1 MTSIWQALSI
11 LAFRQGVRLS
21 ARDLAAAAIVP
32 LPAGAEAEV
41 AAEVMRRFGFELT
54 VTELE
59 VQAHMKDWPAA
70 LRLRSGAW
78 LVCQGLTDGQAE
90 VVSMPEHAPTSAEGV
105 DVALLEPVHVPLDQL
120 QAAHDGTVV
129 WLKAVASATSPD
141 DADVPGAKRE
151 PHWFWSVFER
161 LRPYYG
167 DCVTAAVLINL
178 LTLATSMFSM
188 NVYDRII
195 PSGALHSLWVLAV
208 GVMVAGV
215 MELGL
220 RTLRA
225 HVLDEAGKRADL
237 VLSAKIFRQTL
248 ALPAKDRPS
257 SSGQFASQMRE
268 FESVRDFVSSST
280 LVTLTD
286 LPFAILF
293 FIVIAWMGGV
303 LVMVPLLVAVL
314 VIVVGFMAQR
324 GIRES
329 VQRYQYEN
337 TQKHAFLIEALERLE
352 TIEALGARASMQGK
366 WERLC
371 AMAARSAMS
380 SRQASAMTLNLS
392 QFLQQLSST
401 LLIVLGVYLI
411 LEGKL
416 TSGALIG
423 SSILAGRALGPL
435 GQIAALIA
443 RWQHTRTAFESVDK
457 MMALP
462 SALSNRTAIQLVK
475 VSGALE
481 VQALR
486 FSYPK
491 TERVVLAIDALELRS
506 GEVTAV
512 MGPVGSGKST
522 LLRVLA
528 KLQDPSEG
536 RVLVNGLNVAQV
548 SAADWRAQVAWVGQ
562 DAVLFRGSLRENL
575 LLAAPRISEAH
586 FLEVIELCGLGPMIA
601 QHPHGLDMPVG
612 EAGGALSGGQRQMV
626 VLARALLS
634 HAPILLLDEPT
645 SAFDVGAE
653 QALWQNLAPHLA
665 GRTVLIATHRP
676 GPLEVCQRLILLDAG
691 HVVADGVRDQV
702 LDAVR
707 QGQIRRTKVAA

>member
-1 MTSIWQALSI
+1 MTSIWQALSL
-11 LAFRQGVRLS
+11 LAFKQGVRLS
-21 ARDLAAAAIVP
+21 ARDLAAAAIAP

-41 AAEVMRRFGFELT
+41 AADVMRRFGFALT
-54 VTELE
+54 VCELE
-59 VQAHMKDWPAA
+59 LQAQMQNWPAA
-70 LRLRSGAW
+70 LRLRSGGW
-78 LVCQGLTDGQAE
+78 LVCQDLRDGHAE
-90 VVSMPEHAPTSAEGV
+90 VVSIAEQGPAASEGV
-105 DVALLEPVHVPLDQL
+105 DVALLEPVRLPLDQL
-120 QAAHDGTVV
+120 LAAHDGTVV
-129 WLKAVASATSPD
+129 WLEATESAVSADDATAVGASA
-141 DADVPGAKRE
+141 VKRE

-208 GVMVAGV
+208 GVILAGGL
-215 MELGL
+215 ELGL

-286 LPFAILF
+286 LPFAVLF
-293 FIVIAWMGGV
+293 FIVIAWMGGA
-303 LVMVPLLVAVL
+303 LVWVPLLVAAL
-314 VIVVGFMAQR
+314 VVVVGFMAQR

-401 LLIVLGVYLI
+401 LLIVAGVYLI
-411 LEGKL
+411 LDGKL

-443 RWQHTRTAFESVDK
+443 RWQHTRTAFESIDK
-457 MMALP
+457 LMALP
-462 SALSNRTAIQLVK
+462 SALSPRTAIQLVK
-475 VSGALE
+475 VSGSLE

-491 TERVVLAIDALELRS
+491 TERVVLAIDALQLRA

-528 KLQDPSEG
+528 KLQDPTEG
-536 RVLVNGLNVAQV
+536 RVLVN
-548 SAADWRAQVAWVGQ
+548 
-562 DAVLFRGSLRENL
+562 
-575 LLAAPRISEAH
+575 
-586 FLEVIELCGLGPMIA
+586 
-601 QHPHGLDMPVG
+601 
-612 EAGGALSGGQRQMV
+612 
-626 VLARALLS
+626 
-634 HAPILLLDEPT
+634 
-645 SAFDVGAE
+645 
-653 QALWQNLAPHLA
+653 
-665 GRTVLIATHRP
+665 
-676 GPLEVCQRLILLDAG
+676 
-691 HVVADGVRDQV
+691 
-702 LDAVR
+702 VR
-707 QGQIRRTKVAA
+707 QGQIRRAKANTC